1 MHFFRH
7 LSFILS
13 STNQHGVHSPFV
25 YALVT
30 KCLYKK
36 KKYTRDKSLNTVL
49 KLLDYFNSTTV
60 CFKDRNNALEE
71 LMQQKFPEISSD
83 ESSRDFIYLDHLSEK
98 NLEFLKKVDGLK
110 NDTIIFVN
118 AIHKN
123 YNHWNKLIALKK
135 VTVSI
140 DTFYCGMLFF
150 RREQAKEHFKI
161 RI

>member
-1 MHFFRH
+1 M
-7 LSFILS
+7 
-13 STNQHGVHSPFV
+13 
-25 YALVT
+25 
-30 KCLYKK
+30 
-36 KKYTRDKSLNTVL
+36 
-49 KLLDYFNSTTV
+49 DYFNSTTV